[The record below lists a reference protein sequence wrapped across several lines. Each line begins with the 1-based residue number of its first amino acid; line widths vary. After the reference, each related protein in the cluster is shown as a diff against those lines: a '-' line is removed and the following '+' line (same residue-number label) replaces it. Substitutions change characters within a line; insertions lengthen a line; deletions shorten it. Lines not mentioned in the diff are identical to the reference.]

1 MANKINKSQS
11 IKKPKINKD
20 KKVVALKYNSSM
32 ASPKVIAKGSGYM
45 AEKMLEQAEE
55 HKIVV
60 YEDKAL
66 VEELE
71 KIELG
76 LNIPPYLYEAVA
88 QVLLFVGE
96 LDKNMNYQ
104 RNVR

>member
-1 MANKINKSQS
+1 MASTQKID
-11 IKKPKINKD
+11 KPKINKD

-32 ASPKVIAKGSGYM
+32 ASPKVIAKGAGYM
-45 AEKMLEQAEE
+45 AEKMLEQAQE
-55 HKIVV
+55 HNITI

-76 LNIPPYLYEAVA
+76 LNIPSYLYEAVA
-88 QVLLFVGE
+88 QVLIFVGE
-96 LDKNMNYQ
+96 LDKNMNYKS
-104 RNVR
+104 RAR